1 MADSVVKSA
10 ARGRLLAAAIMAGV
24 TAYLADKGVLLSDE
38 DRAAGEV
45 LILGGLSGLAS
56 IVTLLSKLREK

>member
-1 MADSVVKSA
+1 
-10 ARGRLLAAAIMAGV
+10 MAGV
-24 TAYLADKGVLLSDE
+24 TVYLAGKGVVLSEE

-56 IVTLLSKLREK
+56 LVTLLSKLREKD